1 MSAFESFPLTIGWE
15 FTRAC
20 NLRCQHCASAAGTHR
35 ANELTTEEAL
45 NICDQFPALLVQDVD
60 LTGGEPLL
68 RKDWPIIASHL
79 RAMNITV
86 NILTNGYRLERS
98 TVREIKEAGISN
110 VGISLDGLQ
119 AIHDRTRGI
128 NGSYKQVLKSI
139 EMILQEKLGLV
150 VITTVNNL
158 NIQELPS
165 LRKLLAI
172 MKVTNWR
179 LQPLIPVGR
188 ALDYKD
194 LAVTPSG
201 IIELGK
207 LISSWTEDGKPSP
220 ARIICADGLEY
231 IEGTE
236 DPQRKW
242 NGCPGGIVAC
252 GITSDGKVKTCL
264 SLPEQCIEGDLRQQ
278 DLWDIWFSPQAFA
291 ASRYQQ
297 VGELGANCAFCDK
310 GLECRGGCSANSY
323 AATGSY
329 HNDPYCYYKL
339 SRAEFVDDSLPDTAV
354 K

>member
-1 MSAFESFPLTIGWE
+1 MSTFESFPLTIGWE

-20 NLRCQHCASAAGTHR
+20 NLRCHHCASAAGALR
-35 ANELTTEEAL
+35 DNELTTEEAL
-45 NICDQFPALLVQDVD
+45 SICDQFPALLVQDVD

-68 RKDWPIIASHL
+68 RKDWQIISSRL
-79 RAMNITV
+79 RSLDITV

-98 TVREIKEAGISN
+98 TVKEIKEAGISN

-119 AIHDRTRGI
+119 ATHDRTRGV

-139 EMILQEKLGLV
+139 EMIQQENLGLV

-158 NIQELPS
+158 NIAELAS
-165 LRKLLAI
+165 LRKLLAVV
-172 MKVTNWR
+172 KVPAWR

-188 ALDYKD
+188 ALDHKD
-194 LAVTPSG
+194 LAVTPRT
-201 IIELGK
+201 ILELGK
-207 LISSWTEDGKPSP
+207 LISMWTRDGKPSP

-236 DPQRKW
+236 DPDRKW

-264 SLPEQCIEGDLRQQ
+264 SLPEPCVEGDLREQ
-278 DLWDIWFSPQAFA
+278 DLWSIWFAPQAFTS
-291 ASRYQQ
+291 SRYRLDN
-297 VGELGANCAFCDK
+297 ELGANCDSCEK

-323 AATGSY
+323 AATGNY
-329 HNDPYCYYKL
+329 HNDPYCYYRL
-339 SRAEFVDDSLPDTAV
+339 SQAELI
-354 K
+354 